1 MIYNLLLF
9 LAPAPAISRGQAQ
22 ATIPKPP
29 AVSGPVSGSSSCLF
43 KKLKLIVDVV
53 GNAVGFTGIL
63 AACWLSL
70 QLVQTYM
77 S

>member
-1 MIYNLLLF
+1 MIYNLLMF

-29 AVSGPVSGSSSCLF
+29 AVSGPVPGSSSRLF
-43 KKLKLIVDVV
+43 KKLELIANVV
-53 GNAVGFTGIL
+53 GNAIGFSGIL

-70 QLVQTYM
+70 QLMQMYLM
-77 S
+77 